1 MSKSLSWW
9 TSDWMIFFLRRWV
22 DESESIH
29 EWPDGRMNY
38 GWMSEL
44 LFCCASFSLS
54 DLFAEAPLLLATSS
68 LSSLFSATSSLT
80 LLWAFPGSSS
90 IDSATQFFSSRSCYN
105 AFSNFQLQS
114 RLPGVATSVLCCA
127 QPCQCVWSQTVA
139 NPHTMERRAKTT
151 NVCVALTM
159 GTRPHKSGAA
169 PVVPA
174 FCDFY
179 VKPSSRYSLVH
190 MLQAPS
196 SKSALIPLF
205 VILKWKPSSRYSP
218 AHFSPT
224 TFPDRAPNS
233 RK

>member
-1 MSKSLSWW
+1 MTQWISKSLSWW
-9 TSDWMIFFLRRWV
+9 TSDWMFFFCV
-22 DESESIH
+22 GESMNQNQYTN
-29 EWPDGRMNY
+29 DRMDVGRMNY

-44 LFCCASFSLS
+44 LLCCASFSLS

-114 RLPGVATSVLCCA
+114 RLPGVATSMLCCA

-151 NVCVALTM
+151 SVCVALTM

-179 VKPSSRYSLVH
+179 VKWCTCCRPHLPKVLWSRCL
-190 MLQAPS
+190 
-196 SKSALIPLF
+196 
-205 VILKWKPSSRYSP
+205 ILKWKPSSRYSP
-218 AHFSPT
+218 EHFSPT